1 MNISLDQNEK
11 RALLEIMYNERTCHG
26 GCAYEEM
33 LWTSDCEECDF
44 PKAVSSIIDKLE
56 N

>member
-26 GCAYEEM
+26 IPQ
-33 LWTSDCEECDF
+33 T
-44 PKAVSSIIDKLE
+44 PR
-56 N
+56 